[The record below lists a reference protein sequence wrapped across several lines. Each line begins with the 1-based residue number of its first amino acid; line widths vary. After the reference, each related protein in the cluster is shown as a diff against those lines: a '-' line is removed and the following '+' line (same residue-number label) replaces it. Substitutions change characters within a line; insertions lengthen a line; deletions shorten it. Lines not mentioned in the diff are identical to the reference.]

1 MANIVLD
8 QLGFAYTGALEPTLL
23 PLSVEIKDGEAFAL
37 LGASGA
43 GKTTLLNLLSGL
55 LVPTTGRILFDGVD
69 VSSQSGS
76 QRNLAQVFQFPVLY
90 ESLTI
95 ADILLPILRRG

>member
-1 MANIVLD
+1 MANIILD
-8 QLGFAYTGALEPTLL
+8 EVGFAYPGALEPTLL

-69 VSSQSGS
+69 VSSHPVVSVILPKCFNFPCFT
-76 QRNLAQVFQFPVLY
+76 NL
-90 ESLTI
+90 
-95 ADILLPILRRG
+95 